1 MLEKKEDE
9 LGVEVLLSLGLFSG
23 DYSGVGLDA
32 IIKESCFNGL
42 LQHGQRI
49 EDGEGHGEGDQLSFR
64 TKYCVL
70 LGRIKCLSIT

>member
-1 MLEKKEDE
+1 MSWEYKFYYLWVSFQGILQEWDWMP
-9 LGVEVLLSLGLFSG
+9 SLR
-23 DYSGVGLDA
+23 
-32 IIKESCFNGL
+32 ESCFNGL